1 MGATSATIQD
11 SGKLVILN
19 GTKEVWSSFDH
30 LTDTL
35 LPSQNFTVGKI
46 LKSGDY
52 SFSLGKNGN
61 LNLIWNDSITFWTH
75 GLNSSLNVSLSN
87 PVLGLTSIG
96 VLQLSDVKLSTPVI
110 VAYSSDYDNVGS
122 GVSDV
127 LRVLKLDKDGN
138 LRIYNTSRGSGDPI
152 ARWAAVQ
159 DQCKVYAFCGKYG
172 ICSYNDTNPICG
184 CPSENFE
191 KIGGNRKGCRR
202 KVDLDSCQGN
212 ETMLT
217 LDRTQLL
224 TYYPETDSS
233 LLIGFTACRGNCL
246 SGSRACFASTS
257 LSDGT
262 GHCYLKSVDF
272 FSGYYSPT
280 LPSISY
286 VKVCSPLAP
295 NPPPP
300 LGETVK
306 EKSLS
311 LPAWVIVV
319 VILGTL
325 LVGVAIEGGLWIW
338 CCRKTAR
345 FGVLSARYA
354 LLEYA
359 SGAPVQFTYKELQRS
374 TKGFKEKLGAGG
386 FGAVYRGILV
396 NKTVVAVK
404 QLEGI
409 EQGEKQFR
417 MEVATISST
426 HHLNLV
432 RLIGFCSEGRRRL
445 LVYEFMKNSSL
456 DNFLFPEEEQLGKL
470 LNWEYRY
477 NIALGTAKGITY
489 LHEECRDCIV
499 HCDIKPENILLDE
512 NYVAKVSDFGLA
524 KLINPKDHRHRTLT
538 SVRGTR
544 GYLAPEWIANLPIT
558 SISDVYSYGMVLL
571 EIVSGKRNF
580 DVSDETDRKKFS
592 IWAYEEFEKGNIKGI
607 LDKRLADMEVDME
620 QVTRAIQVCFWCIQ
634 EQPSQRPV
642 MSKVVQMLEGV
653 KEIEKPPPPKLV
665 IEGPVSETSIYISS
679 NVSAFST
686 IGASPNVPS
695 PSSIQTSGVSYF
707 ASGRNPEKATSSL
720 LQSNQ

>member
-1 MGATSATIQD
+1 M
-11 SGKLVILN
+11 VISN
-19 GTKEVWSSFDH
+19 GTKILWSSFDH

-35 LPSQNFTVGKI
+35 LPSQNFSVGKV
-46 LKSGDY
+46 LKSGLY
-52 SFSLGKNGN
+52 SFSLSEIGN
-61 LNLIWNDSITFWTH
+61 LSLIWNDSIIFWTK
-75 GLNSSLNVSLSN
+75 GVNSSVNGSLSS
-87 PVLGLTSIG
+87 PFISLSSIG
-96 VLQLSDVKLSTPVI
+96 ILQLSDLNLSTPAV
-110 VAYSSDYDNVGS
+110 VAYSSDYADAGS
-122 GVSDV
+122 GGSDV
-127 LRVLKLDKDGN
+127 LRILKLDNDGN
-138 LRIYNTSRGSGDPI
+138 LRIYSTSKGSGNPRV
-152 ARWAAVQ
+152 RWAAVE
-159 DQCKVYAFCGKYG
+159 DQCEVYAYCGNYG
-172 ICSYNDTNPICG
+172 ICSYNDTNTICG

-191 KIGGNRKGCRR
+191 FLSSSNSRKGCRR
-202 KVDLDSCQGN
+202 KVSLDSCQGN

-217 LDRTQLL
+217 LDHTQLL
-224 TYYPETDSS
+224 TYKPDTESQAFF
-233 LLIGFTACRGNCL
+233 IGISACRGNCL

-262 GHCYLKSVDF
+262 GQCYMKSVDF
-272 FSGYYSPT
+272 VSGYHSPA
-280 LPSISY
+280 LPSTSY
-286 VKVCSPLAP
+286 IKVCSPLAP
-295 NPPPP
+295 NPPPS

-306 EKSLS
+306 EKSS
-311 LPAWVIVV
+311 SVPAWVVV
-319 VILGTL
+319 VVVLGTL
-325 LVGVAIEGGLWIW
+325 LGVVAIEGGLWIW
-338 CCRKTAR
+338 CCRKNAR
-345 FGVLSARYA
+345 FGVLSAQYA

-359 SGAPVQFTYKELQRS
+359 SGAPVQFSYKELQRS

-396 NKTVVAVK
+396 NKTIVAVK

-432 RLIGFCSEGRRRL
+432 RLIGFCSEGRHRL

-456 DNFLFPEEEQLGKL
+456 DNFLFPKEEQSGKL

-477 NIALGTAKGITY
+477 NIALGTARGITY

-524 KLINPKDHRHRTLT
+524 KLVNPKDHRNRTLT

-558 SISDVYSYGMVLL
+558 SKSDVYSYGMVLL

-580 DVSDETDRKKFS
+580 DVSEETNRKKFS

-607 LDKRLADMEVDME
+607 LDKRLAELEVDMA

-634 EQPSQRPV
+634 EQPSQRPA

-653 KEIEKPPPPKLV
+653 KEIEKPPPPKFV
-665 IEGPVSETSIYISS
+665 VEGPVSGTSTYISS
-679 NVSAFST
+679 NISALSTT
-686 IGASPNVPS
+686 IGASPHD
-695 PSSIQTSGVSYF
+695 PSSSSSFQTSRVS
-707 ASGRNPEKATSSL
+707 SLTIGRNPEKATSSL
-720 LQSNQ
+720 LQLDQS